1 MKRRNTFTPTNSAF
15 SQIFFSFSIREL
27 SNYRLTLCTKVL
39 AKADSYVIQLQFF
52 EDPNPQPQHHQLFAT
67 LKLTHNDFYVFWI
80 YKRSIKMKSD
90 DILSKF
96 LFI

>member
-1 MKRRNTFTPTNSAF
+1 M
-15 SQIFFSFSIREL
+15 
-27 SNYRLTLCTKVL
+27 CTEVL
-39 AKADSYVIQLQFF
+39 AKAYSYCSYCLLFQLQFF
-52 EDPNPQPQHHQLFAT
+52 EDPNPQPQSQQLFAMF
-67 LKLTHNDFYVFWI
+67 KLTHNDFYVFWI